1 MERTQQQRRS
11 PDGEQLEWG
20 APAQRPAH
28 GERPFE
34 EFYRLEMPR
43 LVALAR
49 SLCGGGA
56 ADDVAQEA
64 MLSAYRHWHRVSEM
78 DWPEAYVRRTCA
90 NLAVSHVR
98 RGVVELRALARLAA
112 RRSPPVEIEEPA
124 GEFWSAVRALPPRQA
139 QVVALHYVCDLSVA
153 EVAATLELHVGTV
166 KTHLSRA
173 REQLAHALGPIEEQ
187 P

>member
-11 PDGEQLEWG
+11 PVGEQLEWG
-20 APAQRPAH
+20 VPAPRPTD

-34 EFYRLEMPR
+34 PFYRLEMPR

-49 SLCGGGA
+49 SLCGGAA

-90 NLAVSHVR
+90 NLVR
-98 RGVVELRALARLAA
+98 ACHPGR
-112 RRSPPVEIEEPA
+112 RRSSP
-124 GEFWSAVRALPPRQA
+124 W
-139 QVVALHYVCDLSVA
+139 HYVCDLGVA
-153 EVAATLELHVGTV
+153 KVAATLELPVGTV
-166 KTHLSRA
+166 KVHLSRA
-173 REQLAHALGPIEEQ
+173 RAAPRPGSRPGATRWSRCTTWATSRALP
-187 P
+187 